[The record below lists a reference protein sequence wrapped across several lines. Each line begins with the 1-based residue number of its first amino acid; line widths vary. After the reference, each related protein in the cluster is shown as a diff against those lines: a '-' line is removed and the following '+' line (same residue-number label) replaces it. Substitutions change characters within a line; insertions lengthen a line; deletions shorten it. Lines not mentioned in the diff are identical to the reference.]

1 MEYLQDEFNPVLN
14 ADDEDDKVSGHKGE
28 KAKME
33 KDSLGALILP
43 PYSSLKLPGQKDA
56 IRESK

>member
-1 MEYLQDEFNPVLN
+1 MEYLQDEFDPVLN

-28 KAKME
+28 KDKME
-33 KDSLGALILP
+33 KDSIGTLVLS

-56 IRESK
+56 IQ